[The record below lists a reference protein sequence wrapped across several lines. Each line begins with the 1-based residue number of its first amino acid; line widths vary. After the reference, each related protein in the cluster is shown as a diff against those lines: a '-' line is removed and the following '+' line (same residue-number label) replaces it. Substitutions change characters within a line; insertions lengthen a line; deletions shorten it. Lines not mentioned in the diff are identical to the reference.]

1 MFDSEEHC
9 MPRPWALSSRT
20 GPALHLSG
28 AGTLIAMDTRV
39 VELGNGVFAFRYGFF
54 DQTIGLVVGKDGCL
68 VLDTRTLPSQAR
80 ELQEDVRRIT
90 PLPWVV
96 LNTHHHFDHT
106 FGNADFLPA
115 LILGHTR
122 CAIALVEHGEGM
134 RERVAANMP
143 DIAGELRDVRIVPPG
158 ETFGES
164 DVLDLGG
171 RRVELRHLGLGH
183 TDNDVVAVV
192 PDTGIVFAGD
202 LVEQGA
208 PPSFGDSFPLDW
220 PDTDRRLL
228 ELGAGTVVPG
238 HGEVV
243 DRGFVERQ
251 RDQLEAA
258 AAAARTAFADGRDTE
273 AAAKRMP
280 FPPASSR
287 VCAERAYAQLA
298 GVPDAG

>member
-1 MFDSEEHC
+1 
-9 MPRPWALSSRT
+9 
-20 GPALHLSG
+20 
-28 AGTLIAMDTRV
+28 MDTRV

-54 DQTIGLVVGKDGCL
+54 DQTIGLIVGDDGCL

-115 LILGHTR
+115 RILGHTR

-228 ELGAGTVVPG
+228 ELGAGTVIPG

-258 AAAARTAFADGRDTE
+258 AAAARTAFADGLDVE

>member
-1 MFDSEEHC
+1 
-9 MPRPWALSSRT
+9 
-20 GPALHLSG
+20 
-28 AGTLIAMDTRV
+28 MDARV
-39 VELGNGVFAFRYGFF
+39 VELGNGVFAFRYAFF
-54 DQTIGLVVGKDGCL
+54 DQTIGLVVGDDGCL

-106 FGNADFLPA
+106 FGNANFLPA
-115 LILGHTR
+115 RILGHTR
-122 CAIALVEHGEGM
+122 CATTLLELGEDM

-164 DVLDLGG
+164 VVLELGG
-171 RRVELRHLGLGH
+171 RRMDLRHLGLGH

-192 PDTGIVFAGD
+192 PDAGIVFAGD

-228 ELGAGTVVPG
+228 ELGAGTIVPG

-258 AAAARTAFADGRDTE
+258 AVAARGAFADGLHAE
-273 AAAKRMP
+273 VAARRMP
-280 FPPASSR
+280 FPPTSSR

-298 GVPDAG
+298 GVPGAG

>member
-1 MFDSEEHC
+1 
-9 MPRPWALSSRT
+9 
-20 GPALHLSG
+20 
-28 AGTLIAMDTRV
+28 MDTRV

-54 DQTIGLVVGKDGCL
+54 DQTIGLVVGDDGCL

-115 LILGHTR
+115 RILGHTR
-122 CAIALVEHGEGM
+122 CAAALVEHGERM

-143 DIAGELRDVRIVPPG
+143 DIAPDLRKVRIVPPG
-158 ETFGES
+158 ETFAES
-164 DVLDLGG
+164 EIVELGG

-202 LVEQGA
+202 LVEQG
-208 PPSFGDSFPLDW
+208 
-220 PDTDRRLL
+220 T
-228 ELGAGTVVPG
+228 
-238 HGEVV
+238 
-243 DRGFVERQ
+243 
-251 RDQLEAA
+251 
-258 AAAARTAFADGRDTE
+258 
-273 AAAKRMP
+273 
-280 FPPASSR
+280 PA
-287 VCAERAYAQLA
+287 
-298 GVPDAG
+298 